1 MRAALLSPFDRPAY
15 TVVNGAAEVPM
26 LFLCEH
32 AGKAVPMALG
42 DLGISESDLN
52 DHIGWDIGAEGVTRH
67 LADMFGATAVL
78 ATYSRLV
85 IDANR
90 PLNHPGS
97 MPEESDARLI
107 PGNTGL
113 SDIDR
118 RARQEACFWPYHR
131 MAARHRVRLGGRIPP
146 VLVFVHSFTPQM
158 ADGSPRPW
166 EVGILW
172 DEDERMA
179 KPMLSHLAGVLGG
192 KVGDNEPY
200 TGKGGTGYSAEVH
213 AKETGLPHIMLE
225 VRNDL
230 IRDEAGQRHWAG
242 VLADALRACPDVQR
256 VIAFQQSNP

>member
-1 MRAALLSPFDRPAY
+1 MRAALLTPADPPAF
-15 TVVNGAAEVPM
+15 TVINGISDAPM

-32 AGKAVPMALG
+32 SGKAVPSALG
-42 DLGISESDLN
+42 GLGISEENLD
-52 DHIGWDIGAEGVTRH
+52 DHIGWDIGAEGVTRN
-67 LADMFGATAVL
+67 LAEMFGATAVV

-90 PLNHPGS
+90 PLDHFGS
-97 MPEESDARLI
+97 MPEESDARRI
-107 PGNTGL
+107 PGNIGL
-113 SDIDR
+113 SPEDR

-131 MAARHRVRLGGRIPP
+131 MAARHRVRLSAAQEP

-172 DEDERMA
+172 DEDERLA
-179 KPMLSHLAGVLGG
+179 KPMLNHLAGVLGD
-192 KVGDNEPY
+192 KVGDNQPY
-200 TGKGGTGYSAEVH
+200 TGKGGTGYSAQVH

-230 IRDEAGQRHWAG
+230 IRDAAGQQHWAE
-242 VLADALRACPDVQR
+242 VLAEALRVCQDVQR
-256 VIAFQQSNP
+256 ATV

>member
-1 MRAALLSPFDRPAY
+1 MRAALLSPADPPPY
-15 TVVNGAAEVPM
+15 VVVNSESEVPL

-32 AGKAVPMALG
+32 SGKAVPAALG
-42 DLGISESDLN
+42 GLGIAEEDLN

-67 LADMFGATAVL
+67 LAAMFGATAVL

-90 PLNHPGS
+90 PLGHPGS
-97 MPEESDARLI
+97 MPEESDARRI
-107 PGNTGL
+107 PTNIGL
-113 SDIDR
+113 SADAR

-131 MAARHRVRLGGRIPP
+131 MAARHRIRLSKEQEP

-166 EVGILW
+166 EIGILW
-172 DEDERMA
+172 DEDERLA
-179 KPMLSHLAGVLGG
+179 APMLNHLGASMGD
-192 KVGDNEPY
+192 KVGDNQPY
-200 TGKGGTGYSAEVH
+200 SGKGGTGYSSHIH

-230 IRDEAGQRHWAG
+230 IRDEAGQRQWAE
-242 VLADALRACPDVQR
+242 VLADALRVCPDVQR
-256 VIAFQQSNP
+256 VTA

>member
-1 MRAALLSPFDRPAY
+1 MRAALLSPADPPAF
-15 TVVNGAAEVPM
+15 TVINGSADVPM

-32 AGKAVPMALG
+32 AGKAVPAALDG
-42 DLGISESDLN
+42 LGITQADLD

-67 LADMFGATAVL
+67 LAAMFGATAVV

-90 PLNHPGS
+90 PLGHPGS
-97 MPEESDARLI
+97 MPEESDARRI
-107 PGNTGL
+107 PGNIGL
-113 SDIDR
+113 SPEDR

-131 MAARHRVRLGGRIPP
+131 MAARHRVRLSQRQAP

-166 EVGILW
+166 EAGILW
-172 DEDERMA
+172 DEDARLA
-179 KPMLSHLAGVLGG
+179 KPMLEHLAGVLGE
-192 KVGDNEPY
+192 KVGDNQPY
-200 TGKGGTGYSAEVH
+200 TGKGGTGYSAQVH

-230 IRDEAGQRHWAG
+230 IRDDEGQRHWAE
-242 VLADALRACPDVQR
+242 VLAEALRACPDVQR
-256 VIAFQQSNP
+256 VTA